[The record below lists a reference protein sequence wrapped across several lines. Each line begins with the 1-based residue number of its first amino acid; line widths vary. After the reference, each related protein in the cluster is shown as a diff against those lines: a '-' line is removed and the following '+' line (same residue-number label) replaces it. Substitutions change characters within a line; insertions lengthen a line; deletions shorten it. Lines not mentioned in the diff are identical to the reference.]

1 MQYDIEDHP
10 DLQDSAWIRGA
21 NRRAKREVRRQRRQ
35 ARARRHSGK
44 IIAVLALVTVGA
56 VVFGLNR
63 AGTFDN
69 VSLPD
74 APDLNLP
81 YSGVNVEQ
89 PFAGTHAEQWSE
101 GERGIVLPST
111 DPAFEQVRQAL
122 IAARLDPATISEL
135 KPDRYLALLAPGAR
149 EQVSAHP
156 RNWTTQL
163 KPGTKL
169 FPNGIR
175 VSGTMTLG
183 EKDGRQ
189 TVTADYVFAYAF
201 EPPDPKK
208 LFHQMEM
215 IAAVREKI
223 TYAVTPEGL
232 WPTEAQGHRYSIA
245 CKASGEGFLGPQFI
259 EPLAQGG
266 SPVQDEK
273 KHFTVGGEVP
283 TEDTCD

>member
-1 MQYDIEDHP
+1 MHYGIEDHP

-35 ARARRHSGK
+35 ARARRHRGK
-44 IIAVLALVTVGA
+44 IIAVIALVTVGA

-69 VSLPD
+69 VSPPD
-74 APDLNLP
+74 APNLNLP

-122 IAARLDPATISEL
+122 IAARLEPATISEL

-149 EQVSAHP
+149 EQVSAHLH
-156 RNWTTQL
+156 NWTTRL

-169 FPNGIR
+169 LPNGIR
-175 VSGTMTLG
+175 VSGTMALG
-183 EKDGRQ
+183 EKDGHQ

-208 LFHQMEM
+208 LVDQMEM

-223 TYAVTPEGL
+223 TYTVTPEGL
-232 WPTEAQGHRYSIA
+232 WPTDARGHRYSIA
-245 CKASGEGFLGPQFI
+245 CQALAEGFLGPQFI
-259 EPLAQGG
+259 EPPKQVG
-266 SPVQDEK
+266 SPLNDDK
-273 KHFTVGGEVP
+273 KYFTAGGEVP
-283 TEDTCD
+283 TENTCN